1 MLFLKPH
8 KTQCLLRTPFYLF
21 LWQSEIL
28 WSETDI
34 GKNIHLKQL
43 MLRILKNKADLA
55 AQRAQIIA
63 FLVNILSI
71 IIDGTAR
78 SLQQSVQMLDQRRFA
93 GAGMADHTD
102 ELPVKKLQIN
112 IL

>member
-8 KTQCLLRTPFYLF
+8 QPQSLLRTPLYLF

-28 WSETDI
+28 WPETDI
-34 GKNIHLKQL
+34 GKDIHLKQL

-71 IIDGTAR
+71 IIDGTATFPSTVR
-78 SLQQSVQMLDQRRFA
+78 SDA
-93 GAGMADHTD
+93 GSAST
-102 ELPVKKLQIN
+102 LPDPV
-112 IL
+112 

>member
-1 MLFLKPH
+1 
-8 KTQCLLRTPFYLF
+8 
-21 LWQSEIL
+21 
-28 WSETDI
+28 
-34 GKNIHLKQL
+34 

-63 FLVNILSI
+63 LLVNILSI

-78 SLQQSVQMLDQRRFA
+78 SLQQSIQMLDQRRFT
-93 GAGMADHTD
+93 GAGMTD
-102 ELPVKKLQIN
+102 YTDKLPVQKLQIN